1 MSKVIPTLLR
11 IALASLHVTVGYAA
25 DALDAPQGIAAV
37 SASDRATVR
46 ATVRPPR
53 TLDLRLPDLRWLQVQ
68 NLHQVVTSADFDE
81 AEAVTI
87 AATPL
92 LPEATTP
99 DTDPSVSGIAS
110 LYWAARHPT
119 QAWRVFLPIQLDGY
133 DASAAPHTLVEHG
146 ADTRTAAAVPSALQL
161 KR

>member
-1 MSKVIPTLLR
+1 L
-11 IALASLHVTVGYAA
+11 SLHVTVGYAA
-25 DALDAPQGIAAV
+25 DALDAPKGIAAPKTPTR
-37 SASDRATVR
+37 ARATVL
-46 ATVRPPR
+46 PR
-53 TLDLRLPDLRWLQVQ
+53 TNLDLRPPDLRSLHLQ
-68 NLHQVVTSADFDE
+68 NLHQVVTSADSDE

-87 AATPL
+87 AAAPL
-92 LPEATTP
+92 LLEETP
-99 DTDPSVSGIAS
+99 QTDPSVSGIAS
-110 LYWAARHPT
+110 LYWAALHPT